1 MKRMISLLIA
11 LALLVSACVII
22 PAASSAELL
31 PMYVYTANGKTVNV
45 RSTPDTT
52 DNSNIITRL
61 KYGSK
66 VMVEFINA
74 SGWAVVMINGRE
86 AYIQARFLRDDPPA
100 PKPTQ
105 APEDKEAQERKT
117 EEEKLNRELKSER
130 EITEPFYIAVHATR
144 TSGWINFRVGPSK
157 ITSRVASFPDAKEL
171 IAIGETTNWYRARD
185 PETQKI
191 GYIHKNY
198 VTNTNRKVITAPAAA
213 SGDSTE
219 SLGSLNVNGS
229 FNITCKVPAGYQLQV
244 VNRRGSSIVAAVT
257 PDDMTRPQ
265 LYLSIAYD
273 ETYADIEKM
282 NDLSDEELAIL
293 ESTFKDM
300 NNVEISYRQ
309 TGYGTKLL
317 VARETGSDT
326 DFVDI
331 LAIYKGYFV
340 EFNMTPNVNTA
351 DQTLTDEQVR
361 MCIDF
366 LTNVEF
372 VPVNS

>member
-1 MKRMISLLIA
+1 MKRAIALLMT
-11 LALLVSACVII
+11 LALLISACAMI
-22 PAASSAELL
+22 PAAANAELM
-31 PMYVYTANGKTVNV
+31 PMYVYTPNGKTVNV
-45 RSTPDTT
+45 RSTPEMA
-52 DNSNIITRL
+52 NNVIARL

-66 VMVEFINA
+66 VMVEFIN
-74 SGWAVVMINGRE
+74 STGWAVVMINGRE
-86 AYIQARFLRDDPPA
+86 AYIQGRFLQDNPPA
-100 PKPTQ
+100 AKPTPSP
-105 APEDKEAQERKT
+105 AEKEEQERKT

-130 EITEPFYIAVHATR
+130 EITDPFYIAVRATR

-157 ITSRVASFPDAKEL
+157 ITSRIASFPDSKEL
-171 IAIGETTNWYRARD
+171 IAIGETSNWYRARD

-213 SGDSTE
+213 AGNDTE
-219 SLGSLNVNGS
+219 SLGSLNVNGE
-229 FNITCKVPAGYQLQV
+229 FDLTCKVPAGYHLQV
-244 VNRRGSSIVAAVT
+244 VNRKGSSIVASVL
-257 PDDMTRPQ
+257 PEDMTKPQ

-282 NDLSDEELAIL
+282 NDMSEEDLAML
-293 ESTFKDM
+293 EASYRDM

-340 EFNMTPNVNTA
+340 EFNMTPNA
-351 DQTLTDEQVR
+351 KAAEQTLTDEQIR

-372 VPVNS
+372 IPSQS